1 MPLRS
6 HRSTQCCHGWTCSS
20 PLYQQSGVVS
30 WGLGLLRFRHRGG
43 GGGSHGYP
51 IDISVLL
58 GTCFDTRTPK
68 PKWSLQSPIAIK
80 EKSLIIIAINK
91 EKSATHQRLN
101 SSLDFPRVY
110 QRNNFRRYLAV
121 WVVSNWTFINH

>member
-6 HRSTQCCHGWTCSS
+6 HQSIQCCHGWTCSTS
-20 PLYQQSGVVS
+20 LPAIWNSF
-30 WGLGLLRFRHRGG
+30 LGTGAATIPTPR